1 MGSGVFVGID
11 VAKARLDGFELPSGT
26 RWERPNTVAGIEELV
41 EALGGQA
48 VELIVLEATGG
59 LELGLAA
66 ALAAANLPV
75 AVVNARQVRA
85 YARAMGR
92 LAKTDRLDA
101 EVLAEFAQAVRPAV
115 RPVKAEQAQALSALV
130 SRRQQL
136 LQMLVAEKARLST
149 AIPAVRRDLQAHI
162 RWLEQRIGDTDGE
175 LQRMVRESPLWR
187 AKEDLLSGVPGVGRV
202 TALTLMSELPEL
214 GQLNRRQV
222 AALVGVAPLNRD
234 SGTMRG
240 RRVTWGGRERVRKV
254 LFMAILSACRYN
266 PVLRALYG
274 RLIAAGKPKKVAMV
288 ACMRKLL
295 TILNAMLRDN
305 RPWQPSPG

>member
-1 MGSGVFVGID
+1 MGSEVFVGID
-11 VAKARLDGFELPSGT
+11 VAKAQLDGFQLPTGC
-26 RWERPNTVAGIEELV
+26 RWALPNTAAGIEELV
-41 EALGGQA
+41 QALSGQP

-66 ALAAANLPV
+66 ALAAAGLPV

-101 EVLAEFAQAVRPAV
+101 EVLAAFAQAVRPAV

-149 AIPAVRRDLQAHI
+149 AIPAVRGDLQAHI
-162 RWLEQRIGDTDGE
+162 RWLEQRIRDTDGD
-175 LQRMVRESPLWR
+175 LQRIVRESPLWR

-202 TALTLMSELPEL
+202 TALTLMSDLPEL

-240 RRVTWGGRERVRKV
+240 RRVTWGGRERVRGA
-254 LFMAILSACRYN
+254 LYMAILSACRYN

-305 RPWQPSPG
+305 RPWQPNVS